1 MKRETWVAAAVGML
15 AAAVTLS
22 VGHFV
27 ALIVAPG
34 ASPLLA
40 VGAWVIDIVPP
51 WVKDTAIALFGT
63 GDKVALLVGLGLLVA
78 ILAGAAGILEY
89 RRSPWGVVVLVAVGV
104 IATVAALTRAGA
116 TINWSIPTALGVVG
130 GAVVL
135 RIASDRL
142 RRWHQDASTSEA
154 TGLPR
159 RPGAPLEPAAG
170 LSRRKFLTAV
180 IVAAGVAAVAGA
192 ASGIMSRATEVANT
206 VREAIR
212 LPKPAQPAPP
222 IPAGAE
228 LDIQGLATVVTPN
241 DNFYRIDTA
250 LGVPNIEPA
259 DWKLRIV
266 GMVENEIEIGWDE
279 LLALPLEEAAVT
291 LTCVSNEVGGDLIG
305 NAVWLGYPLRHLL
318 ERAKPTADAD
328 MVLSRSIDGWT
339 ASTPIEALTDDSRV
353 AMLAVGMNGE
363 TLPLQH
369 GFPVRMVVA
378 GLYGYVSATKW
389 VTQLEVTRFDLAA
402 AYWTD
407 RGWAEKGPIKTSSR
421 IDVPRAGTAVA
432 AGTVTV
438 AGVAWAQHTGISRVQ
453 VRVDEGPWQDA
464 RLAEAINIDT
474 WVQWVWEWDAEP
486 GAHELQVRATD
497 TYGKTQ
503 SETRLPVVP
512 DGAEGWHLIR
522 VTVE

>member
-1 MKRETWVAAAVGML
+1 MKRETWVAAVVGML
-15 AAAVTLS
+15 AAAVTLA

-27 ALIVAPG
+27 ALLVAPG

-78 ILAGAAGILEY
+78 ILAAAAGILEF
-89 RRSPWGVVVLVAVGV
+89 RRPPWGVVVLVAVGV
-104 IATVAALTRAGA
+104 IATIAALSRSGA
-116 TINWSIPTALGVVG
+116 TINWSIPTAVGVVG
-130 GAVVL
+130 GAIVL
-135 RIASDRL
+135 RIASNRL
-142 RRWHQDASTSEA
+142 RAWQGAQRGQA
-154 TGLPR
+154 TGE
-159 RPGAPLEPAAG
+159 RPGIPDPAVG

-192 ASGIMSRATEVANT
+192 ASGVMSRATQVANT

-228 LDIQGLATVVTPN
+228 LDIQGLAKVITPN
-241 DNFYRIDTA
+241 ASFYRIDTA
-250 LGVPNIEPA
+250 LGVPNIDVA

-266 GMVENEIEIGWDE
+266 GMVENEVEIGWDE
-279 LLALPLEEAAVT
+279 LLALPLEESAVT
-291 LTCVSNEVGGDLIG
+291 LACVSNEVGGDLIG
-305 NAVWLGYPLRHLL
+305 NALWLGYPIRHLL
-318 ERAKPTADAD
+318 ERAKPSADAD
-328 MVLSRSIDGWT
+328 MVLSRSIDGFT

-353 AMLAVGMNGE
+353 AMLAVGMNGD
-363 TLPLQH
+363 TLPLEH

-389 VTQLEVTRFDLAA
+389 ITELKVTRFDKET

-407 RGWAEKGPIKTSSR
+407 RGWSEKGPIKTSSR
-421 IDVPRAGTAVA
+421 IDVPRAGTAVP
-432 AGTVTV
+432 AGRVTV
-438 AGVAWAQHTGISRVQ
+438 AGVAWAQHIGISGVQ

-464 RLAEAINIDT
+464 RLADPINIDT
-474 WVQWVWEWDAEP
+474 WLQWVWDWDATP

-522 VTVE
+522 VNVE